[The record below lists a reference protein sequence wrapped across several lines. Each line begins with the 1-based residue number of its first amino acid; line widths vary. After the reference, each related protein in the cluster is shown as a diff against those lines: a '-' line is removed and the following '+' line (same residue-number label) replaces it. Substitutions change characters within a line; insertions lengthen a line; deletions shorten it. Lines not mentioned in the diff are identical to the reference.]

1 MHLAVA
7 ASELLCTVSSFK
19 MLTATVF
26 ELKFD
31 SDRELLF
38 KPGQFI
44 SLVIPGLGPHG
55 RDLRR
60 AYSIASA
67 PGSQPLELC
76 IKRVS
81 GPGSRFLSEL
91 RPGDRFRA
99 FAPYG
104 DFVFRPKPARFCFVT
119 TGTGIAPVRSML
131 LSSEY
136 QSEERAG
143 SICLLGV
150 REEGEILFQ
159 NELSSIP
166 GLRFVPCISQPG
178 SGWTGFRGRVSDYV
192 RQLGS
197 EFPWTETE
205 FYLCGNSRMI
215 SDLKAILSEKGVQKS
230 AIYQEI
236 YYR

>member
-26 ELKFD
+26 ELKFE

-60 AYSIASA
+60 AYSLASA
-67 PGSQPLELC
+67 PGCRPLQLC
-76 IKRVS
+76 VKRVS

-104 DFVFRPKPARFCFVT
+104 DFVFRPKSARFCFVT

-131 LSSEY
+131 LSPEY
-136 QSEERAG
+136 RSEERSG
-143 SICLLGV
+143 TICLLGV
-150 REEGEILFQ
+150 REEGEILFRD
-159 NELSSIP
+159 ELAGIP
-166 GLRFVPCISQPG
+166 GLRFVPCISQPAP
-178 SGWTGFRGRVSDYV
+178 SWNGFHGRVSDYV

-197 EFPWTETE
+197 EFPWAETE

-215 SDLKAILSEKGVQKS
+215 SDVKAILSEKGVQKS